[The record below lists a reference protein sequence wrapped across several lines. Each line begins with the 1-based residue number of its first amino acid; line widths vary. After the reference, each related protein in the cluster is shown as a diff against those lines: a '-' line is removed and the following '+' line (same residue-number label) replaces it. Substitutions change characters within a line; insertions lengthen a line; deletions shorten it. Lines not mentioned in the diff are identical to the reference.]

1 MSDTAEFEVCRL
13 CLNSR
18 GLLISVFGENSKL
31 QFMLEKTIED
41 LINVKVVQ
49 DANHPWLV
57 CSNCMEKLT
66 EFQLFKRRC
75 GECLS
80 VFYNRIRMGR
90 NPATKDW
97 ITNREEESDVPYHDN
112 KGAESPGK
120 EFVEGT
126 LSKVWVLSRTTES
139 VDPSVQTAMV
149 QMENSDAAGN
159 RLNFMPDNNYN
170 EVKIEFP
177 SEVKKEIDD
186 DTIASDTV
194 DSSTVDVGDD
204 MIIVKEEID
213 AVSGYSSSPVRD
225 INSSMVPSM
234 QEGCSH
240 WSDNEEVGNVESLRD
255 EELCLSNNVDVE
267 IKEGDIDIPQE
278 KGSLEEDSL
287 HWQDGGHAQDVTSEG
302 GAGNPVH
309 KCQICNMVFEELN
322 LLEAHKMCKQLKE
335 EKQLK
340 CDVCSKTFK
349 YKKALNTHVKSVHSM
364 KKEHQCQ
371 ECLRYFKNQS
381 ELRIHIMRHTGE
393 KPIKCKICSKGFAR
407 NSDVNKHMVTH
418 MDERPFKCKICS
430 KGFNHGGNLKTHIL
444 IHTGERPFKCEICSK
459 SFSQKSSLR
468 GHMLTH
474 MDERPFKCDICL
486 KGFCTTYHLKN
497 HVLTHTGEKPHKCEV
512 CSKGFRKKQHLDY
525 HMLTHE
531 RFPYQRVI
539 VKTLYTKKNMD
550 LKFKC

>member
-97 ITNREEESDVPYHDN
+97 ITNREEKESDVPYHDN

-170 EVKIEFP
+170 EVKIE
-177 SEVKKEIDD
+177 
-186 DTIASDTV
+186 
-194 DSSTVDVGDD
+194 
-204 MIIVKEEID
+204 
-213 AVSGYSSSPVRD
+213 
-225 INSSMVPSM
+225 
-234 QEGCSH
+234 
-240 WSDNEEVGNVESLRD
+240 ESLRD